1 MGSVLQY
8 EGRKE
13 LMSSK
18 GPVFSTAIGKRACE
32 WCREDSLV
40 EAGGGGWRGVVG
52 FVLPARFGVVPPYK
66 MTRWQPLAHC
76 TLVSLTPPCGQWRG

>member
-18 GPVFSTAIGKRACE
+18 GPVFSTAIGERACG

-40 EAGGGGWRGVVG
+40 EAEGEGGV
-52 FVLPARFGVVPPYK
+52 VLPARFGLVPPYK
-66 MTRWQPLAHC
+66 MARWQHLAHC
-76 TLVSLTPPCGQWRG
+76 TLVPLAPPCGQWRG

>member
-18 GPVFSTAIGKRACE
+18 GPVFSTAIGERACG

-40 EAGGGGWRGVVG
+40 EAEGEGGVASWG
-52 FVLPARFGVVPPYK
+52 LCCPP
-66 MTRWQPLAHC
+66 
-76 TLVSLTPPCGQWRG
+76 VSV